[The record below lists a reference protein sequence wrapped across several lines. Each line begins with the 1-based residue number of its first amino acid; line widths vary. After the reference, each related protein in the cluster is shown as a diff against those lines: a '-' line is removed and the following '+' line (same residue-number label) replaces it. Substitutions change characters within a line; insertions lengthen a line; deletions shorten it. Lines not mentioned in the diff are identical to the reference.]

1 MGSLLPRHLQI
12 IHLINWLHLKEV
24 SENGIANPALVSSL
38 SLIDESPEKRIRM
51 GHLAFVGSRRVNG
64 VSALHTE
71 LMERTV
77 FGDLAAAKPGRI
89 VNKTNGISFRR
100 WLYQANLPLTALL
113 TDTLGE
119 RVLEDPA
126 TLKELERLR
135 NDAAFVRGFVETRR
149 HNKLALAR
157 YVRELTGICID
168 PSALFDVHIKRIHEY
183 KRQLLN
189 LLETIGL
196 FISLRTGSTTCP
208 PRVKLFAGKAASDYT
223 RAKLLIKLAH
233 DVGRVV
239 NSDPIVGDRLK
250 VVFLPNYSISVAEQI
265 IPAADLSEQ
274 ISTAG
279 MEASG
284 TGNMKLALN
293 GALTIGTLDG
303 ANVEMR
309 ERVGPENFFIFGL
322 TATEVEERRRLRFT
336 GQDAL
341 RASPL
346 LGEVIDSIAS
356 GVFSPDAPDRYR
368 VLAEELLSY
377 DRFMV
382 AADFDAYWNAQR
394 AVDATWNEPDAW
406 WRASISTVARMD
418 WFSSDR
424 TIREY
429 ADEIWSVGA

>member
-1 MGSLLPRHLQI
+1 
-12 IHLINWLHLKEV
+12 
-24 SENGIANPALVSSL
+24 
-38 SLIDESPEKRIRM
+38 
-51 GHLAFVGSRRVNG
+51 
-64 VSALHTE
+64 
-71 LMERTV
+71 
-77 FGDLAAAKPGRI
+77 
-89 VNKTNGISFRR
+89 
-100 WLYQANLPLTALL
+100 
-113 TDTLGE
+113 
-119 RVLEDPA
+119 
-126 TLKELERLR
+126 
-135 NDAAFVRGFVETRR
+135 
-149 HNKLALAR
+149 
-157 YVRELTGICID
+157 
-168 PSALFDVHIKRIHEY
+168 
-183 KRQLLN
+183 
-189 LLETIGL
+189 
-196 FISLRTGSTTCP
+196 
-208 PRVKLFAGKAASDYT
+208 
-223 RAKLLIKLAH
+223 
-233 DVGRVV
+233 
-239 NSDPIVGDRLK
+239 
-250 VVFLPNYSISVAEQI
+250 
-265 IPAADLSEQ
+265 
-274 ISTAG
+274 
-279 MEASG
+279 
-284 TGNMKLALN
+284 MKLALN